1 MSAKEALISTFS
13 RLKQSKIN
21 KIPIIIE
28 TKHTSIKSLIA
39 VLEANKPIIVVKKYK
54 NSYAVRVSTTV
65 SSIEVLPQ
73 FVHTKNNQLQ
83 DWAKKML
90 AEKSGC
96 LVDKQRHHVAPRG
109 NIKASWRTNLRICVL
124 NGSTEQHQGVIR

>member
-28 TKHTSIKSLIA
+28 TNHTSIKSLIA

-96 LVDKQRHHVAPRG
+96 LVLSTSRGIMSHHEATSKHLG
-109 NIKASWRTNLRICVL
+109 GQILGFAY
-124 NGSTEQHQGVIR
+124 